1 MNGHGGAFLIDKCLD
16 DYALPVA
23 GLFLDPSSVSRSA
36 LLMLWQRGVIS
47 TLCPIRANPH
57 DGPAC
62 ISVGAISFD
71 GPRSCLSNLQSLKAC
86 NFVLPFCRSTWRAAR
101 TLLTM
106 LLPEIEGEFAY
117 RIRNP
122 REAHERIAKES
133 ELYR

>member
-1 MNGHGGAFLIDKCLD
+1 
-16 DYALPVA
+16 
-23 GLFLDPSSVSRSA
+23 
-36 LLMLWQRGVIS
+36 
-47 TLCPIRANPH
+47 
-57 DGPAC
+57 
-62 ISVGAISFD
+62 
-71 GPRSCLSNLQSLKAC
+71 LQSLKAC

-122 REAHERIAKES
+122 REPHERIAKES